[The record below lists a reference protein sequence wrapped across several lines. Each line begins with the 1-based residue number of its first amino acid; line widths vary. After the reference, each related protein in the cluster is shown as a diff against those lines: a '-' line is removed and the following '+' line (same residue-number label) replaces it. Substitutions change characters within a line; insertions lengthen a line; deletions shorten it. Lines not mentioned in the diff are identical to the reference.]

1 MEFYILLV
9 KEIFL
14 YQKFVWFK
22 HTFYTFSN
30 GGLSDIV
37 LLICFP
43 GLQYGCPSVS
53 WYKNHIGTG
62 ILI

>member
-1 MEFYILLV
+1 
-9 KEIFL
+9 L

-22 HTFYTFSN
+22 QTFYTFNNGELSN
-30 GGLSDIV
+30 IV
-37 LLICFP
+37 LLIC
-43 GLQYGCPSVS
+43 LQYGCPSMS